1 MTFLAGIAAVAVAAT
16 APSVPVERAQ
26 LVRARTVWSAQHVAD
41 YRFRLRIDCDC
52 AARGRVTITVRGGRP
67 HGSRA
72 FAGQLQTFPEMF
84 RLIGQ
89 VVNDP
94 AAEGVKVRYDPRRG
108 FPRTARLDALS
119 WTVDHFQPL

>member
-1 MTFLAGIAAVAVAAT
+1 MLVAAVAAVALAAT
-16 APSVPVERAQ
+16 TPAVPVQRAE
-26 LVRARTVWSAQHVAD
+26 LLRARTLWSAQHVAD

-52 AARGRVTITVRGGRP
+52 AARGSVTITVRRGRP
-67 HGSRA
+67 HGSRV

-94 AAEGVKVRYDPRRG
+94 AAEGVRVRYDARRG
-108 FPRTARLDALS
+108 FPRAARLDALS